1 MKAVY
6 GTHQDGADSQI
17 RFFNRLLFGFAFMS
31 PFFDEKVPRV
41 GAEWGVLALT
51 NETCTIVFGGLS
63 TKLK

>member
-6 GTHQDGADSQI
+6 GTHQDGADSQMG
-17 RFFNRLLFGFAFMS
+17 LLFGFAFMS

-51 NETCTIVFGGLS
+51 NETCTIVFGVLS

>member
-1 MKAVY
+1 MAHTRMERIVKWV
-6 GTHQDGADSQI
+6 
-17 RFFNRLLFGFAFMS
+17 FLNRLLFDFAFMS

-41 GAEWGVLALT
+41 EAEWGVLALT